1 MNKADT
7 TGIISS
13 IYDLSLQG
21 CPSRVGIGYAGSKTA
36 VPPDAFPGGRWRHK
50 IIYLPWSPWQFLFS
64 AAD

>member
-1 MNKADT
+1 MVYGERSSFSGMEQYSVRMNKADT

-36 VPPDAFPGGRWRHK
+36 VPPDAFPGGR
-50 IIYLPWSPWQFLFS
+50 
-64 AAD
+64 